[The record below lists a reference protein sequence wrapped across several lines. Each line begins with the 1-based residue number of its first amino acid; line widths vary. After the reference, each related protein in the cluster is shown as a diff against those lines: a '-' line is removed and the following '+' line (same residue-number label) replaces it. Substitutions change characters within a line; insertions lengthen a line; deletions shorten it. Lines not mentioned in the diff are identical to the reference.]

1 MANDGTD
8 TGFDPT
14 LAYLAAVRGQG
25 VPADVRARAQM
36 AALGLDQPS
45 PDVQRTR
52 DLGTTA
58 SIIGLGNSRMG
69 QVGQQLTHDAAQ
81 QESLRQGAALKMAL
95 AGINGGTR
103 ENVSG
108 TQAGAQAYRAIE
120 GLLGKRYAA
129 DVGLQGKQVEAGAK
143 VRAAGIAA
151 TASPWIGTTDGGTL
165 NKVTGQK
172 TFGVADDGSGGAG
185 GGGGAGTG
193 DKRLDSWQKEFDKQA
208 TQATSKLDPQYQ
220 TAQKLLAVPRG
231 PGGYNLTR
239 AESEDYAINLARL
252 IGGSG
257 GRVTQAQIEALVPDS
272 AKGRFRGVQEFITN
286 DPTGRD
292 QQEFIRRMEALVSRE
307 MGTIEQQRHDAV
319 ARHLA
324 SHTNYAATYPNRF
337 AAQAA
342 RWGITPDD
350 LASVAPPRA
359 PAHATPPATPAAPAA
374 SAPAATPASPHG
386 AIVRRGTKGNQRIV
400 QYADGTVLPE

>member
-1 MANDGTD
+1 MPD
-8 TGFDPT
+8 TIDSGLDPISFI
-14 LAYLAAVRGQG
+14 LAARGGQI
-25 VPADVRARAQM
+25 PADVRARAQM
-36 AALGLDQPS
+36 AALGVDQPS
-45 PDVQRTR
+45 PQTQRTSQ
-52 DLGTTA
+52 LGSVA
-58 SIIGLGNSRMG
+58 SVIGLGNQGMAG
-69 QVGQQLTHDAAQ
+69 LGQQLTHSAAQ
-81 QESLRQGAALKMAL
+81 QESLRQGAALKLAQAAL
-95 AGINGGTR
+95 LGGTK
-103 ENVSG
+103 ENVA
-108 TQAGAQAYRAIE
+108 QDQEAGQVYRAIE
-120 GLLGKRYAA
+120 GLLGKRYTA
-129 DVGLQGKQVEAGAK
+129 DMGLQGKQVEAGAK

-151 TASPWIGTTDGGTL
+151 TASPWTGTSDGGTL

-172 TFGVADDGSGGAG
+172 VYGVPDASGAAG
-185 GGGGAGTG
+185 GGGGGGGSG
-193 DKRLDSWQKEFDKQA
+193 DKRLDKWQSEFDRQA
-208 TQATSKLDPQYQ
+208 TQATSKLDPQFQ

-239 AESEDYAINLARL
+239 AEAEDYAINLARL
-252 IGGSG
+252 VGGSG
-257 GRVTQAQIEALVPDS
+257 GRVTQAQIDALVPDS
-272 AKGRFRGVQEFITN
+272 ARGRFRGMQEFITN